1 MRRGE
6 AATHSP
12 ATARC
17 KQGHP
22 HRKSGNCG
30 RCPRSVPRGPTL
42 CGLDFSM
49 ATLRSCWSYLASCN
63 LSHWVRRTTDHLAEK
78 NAFDHYQEEMGQ
90 EMIERDVNV
99 TGRSGAIPS
108 FAVCPDGP
116 EAFPGIILYM
126 DAPGIREELRNLARR
141 IAKHGYFCLLPD
153 MYYRIGTLRFDFVRR
168 ADGMRPTMFAAMNSL
183 TNALVTEDTAAWL
196 GFLDAQD
203 KVRPGAIGCVGY
215 CMSGRYVTTVAARF
229 PNRFA
234 ASASLYGVGI
244 VTDAE
249 DSPHLLID
257 RIKGEMYFGFA
268 ETDEHV
274 PANVIPT
281 LKSALDKAGTRYG
294 LDVFPNSRHGF
305 QFPERDVYETHAA
318 EESWSK
324 IVAMWDRN
332 LK

>member
-1 MRRGE
+1 M
-6 AATHSP
+6 
-12 ATARC
+12 
-17 KQGHP
+17 
-22 HRKSGNCG
+22 
-30 RCPRSVPRGPTL
+30 
-42 CGLDFSM
+42 
-49 ATLRSCWSYLASCN
+49 
-63 LSHWVRRTTDHLAEK
+63 
-78 NAFDHYQEEMGQ
+78 
-90 EMIERDVNV
+90 
-99 TGRSGAIPS
+99 
-108 FAVCPDGP
+108 
-116 EAFPGIILYM
+116 
-126 DAPGIREELRNLARR
+126 
-141 IAKHGYFCLLPD
+141 
-153 MYYRIGTLRFDFVRR
+153 
-168 ADGMRPTMFAAMNSL
+168 
-183 TNALVTEDTAAWL
+183 VTEDTAAWL

-203 KVRPGAIGCVGY
+203 KVRPGGIGCIGY

-244 VTDAE
+244 VTNAE

-268 ETDEHV
+268 ETDEHL

-324 IVAMWDRN
+324 VVAMWDRN
-332 LK
+332 LKIADVGRMTAS

>member
-1 MRRGE
+1 
-6 AATHSP
+6 
-12 ATARC
+12 
-17 KQGHP
+17 
-22 HRKSGNCG
+22 
-30 RCPRSVPRGPTL
+30 
-42 CGLDFSM
+42 
-49 ATLRSCWSYLASCN
+49 
-63 LSHWVRRTTDHLAEK
+63 
-78 NAFDHYQEEMGQ
+78 
-90 EMIERDVNV
+90 
-99 TGRSGAIPS
+99 
-108 FAVCPDGP
+108 
-116 EAFPGIILYM
+116 
-126 DAPGIREELRNLARR
+126 
-141 IAKHGYFCLLPD
+141 
-153 MYYRIGTLRFDFVRR
+153 
-168 ADGMRPTMFAAMNSL
+168 MFAAMNSL

-203 KVRPGAIGCVGY
+203 KVRPGGIGCIGY
-215 CMSGRYVTTVAARF
+215 CMSGRYVTTVTARF

-244 VTDAE
+244 VTEAE
-249 DSPHLLID
+249 DSPHLLVD

-324 IVAMWDRN
+324 VVTMWDRN
-332 LK
+332 LNSGYWMTSPRVSIIGQTRRQPAALRRNCPISASASVATRIRPTTLATKWVCCS

>member
-1 MRRGE
+1 
-6 AATHSP
+6 
-12 ATARC
+12 
-17 KQGHP
+17 
-22 HRKSGNCG
+22 
-30 RCPRSVPRGPTL
+30 
-42 CGLDFSM
+42 
-49 ATLRSCWSYLASCN
+49 
-63 LSHWVRRTTDHLAEK
+63 
-78 NAFDHYQEEMGQ
+78 
-90 EMIERDVNV
+90 
-99 TGRSGAIPS
+99 
-108 FAVCPDGP
+108 
-116 EAFPGIILYM
+116 
-126 DAPGIREELRNLARR
+126 
-141 IAKHGYFCLLPD
+141 

-168 ADGMRPTMFAAMNSL
+168 AEGMRPTMFAAMNSL

-203 KVRPGAIGCVGY
+203 KVRPGGIGCIGY

-244 VTDAE
+244 VTNAE

-281 LKSALDKAGTRYG
+281 LKSGLDKAGTRYG

-318 EESWSK
+318 GKAGARSSPCGTA
-324 IVAMWDRN
+324 I
-332 LK
+332 

>member
-1 MRRGE
+1 M
-6 AATHSP
+6 H
-12 ATARC
+12 
-17 KQGHP
+17 
-22 HRKSGNCG
+22 
-30 RCPRSVPRGPTL
+30 
-42 CGLDFSM
+42 
-49 ATLRSCWSYLASCN
+49 
-63 LSHWVRRTTDHLAEK
+63 
-78 NAFDHYQEEMGQ
+78 
-90 EMIERDVNV
+90 
-99 TGRSGAIPS
+99 
-108 FAVCPDGP
+108 
-116 EAFPGIILYM
+116 
-126 DAPGIREELRNLARR
+126 
-141 IAKHGYFCLLPD
+141 YFCLLPD

-168 ADGMRPTMFAAMNSL
+168 AEGMRPTMFAAMNSL

-203 KVRPGAIGCVGY
+203 KVRPGGIGCIGY

-229 PNRFA
+229 RNRFA

-244 VTDAE
+244 VTNAE

-281 LKSALDKAGTRYG
+281 LKSGLDKAGTRYG

-318 EESWSK
+318 ELEQGRRHVGPQSK
-324 IVAMWDRN
+324 NSGCWTYDGIVEMRR
-332 LK
+332 LKQLPSAATLVRPSRCRI

>member
-1 MRRGE
+1 
-6 AATHSP
+6 
-12 ATARC
+12 
-17 KQGHP
+17 
-22 HRKSGNCG
+22 
-30 RCPRSVPRGPTL
+30 
-42 CGLDFSM
+42 
-49 ATLRSCWSYLASCN
+49 
-63 LSHWVRRTTDHLAEK
+63 
-78 NAFDHYQEEMGQ
+78 
-90 EMIERDVNV
+90 MIEQDVNV
-99 TGRSGAIPS
+99 TSRNGAIPS
-108 FAVCPDGP
+108 FVVCPDGP
-116 EAFPGIILYM
+116 GAYPGIILYM

-141 IAKHGYFCLLPD
+141 ISKHGYFCLLPD
-153 MYYRIGTLRFDFVRR
+153 MYYRIGMLRFDFVRR
-168 ADGMRPTMFAAMNSL
+168 AEGMRPTMFAAMNSL

-203 KVRPGAIGCVGY
+203 RVRPGAVGCVGY

-234 ASASLYGVGI
+234 ACASLYGVGI
-244 VTDAE
+244 VTDSE

-281 LKSALDKAGTRYG
+281 LKNALDKAGTRYG